1 MNELPENE
9 TFQIAIY
16 YFHSRKDESD
26 FYLVY
31 YSFIILIWI
40 LMDRGGRL
48 SRGSNLKT

>member
-9 TFQIAIY
+9 TFRIAIY

-31 YSFIILIWI
+31 YSFIIL
-40 LMDRGGRL
+40 MDRGGRL
-48 SRGSNLKT
+48 SRESNLKI